1 MAQLTVEQWSRLDE
15 FTLALHGLGSL
26 DEARAL
32 ALNTA
37 ARLIPHERSFFDL
50 GSSSGDRL
58 QFFSPLSLN
67 MTEEQLREY
76 YLRYQASDYTIWL
89 FQPDRPVVYRDSDA
103 VDDPVREETMI
114 YQNWMKPM
122 GVYYGMGCTLAGGGR
137 LYGSL
142 TLFRG
147 REKGDFTDQELEV
160 LRVMSRHLSLR
171 FQQLAPGGLRP
182 RSKAGGRED
191 LLMERFCL
199 TPREYEVLR
208 LVCRGDGNR
217 EIADALFI
225 SENTVKKHL
234 HSMFRKLG
242 VSSRTQLLRRV
253 WQDRRPPVP

>member
-1 MAQLTVEQWSRLDE
+1 MAQLSGEQWRRLDD
-15 FTLALHGLGSL
+15 FSLAVHGAADL
-26 DEARAL
+26 DEARGLTL
-32 ALNTA
+32 AA
-37 ARLIPHERSFFDL
+37 AAALIPHERSFFDL
-50 GSSSGDRL
+50 GSSRGGRM
-58 QFFSPLSLN
+58 QFFSPLSAN
-67 MTEEQLREY
+67 MTDEQLREY
-76 YLRYQASDYTIWL
+76 YARYQAADYTTWL
-89 FQPDRPVVYRDSDA
+89 FRPDRPVVYRDSDA
-103 VDDPVREETMI
+103 VGDPAREQTLI
-114 YQNWMKPM
+114 YQNWMRPM

-142 TLFRG
+142 TLFRS
-147 REKGDFTDQELEV
+147 REKGDFTDAELDI

-171 FQQLAPGGLRP
+171 FQQLAPAGLRP
-182 RSKAGGRED
+182 RGKSGGRED

-199 TPREYEVLR
+199 THREYEVLQ

-253 WQDRRPPVP
+253 WQDRRPPPP